1 MVTEEISTPVFFTPV
16 KPTGVIFARLG
27 YRRRGSSSGVCKA
40 EGASSG
46 GSDAISLVF
55 ALPVSRLMTR
65 ATFAESSSWRRLSN
79 PLCSPGRC
87 LLASGFFTQNL
98 LCQPSVVE
106 IATRGFI
113 IRADRLPGTC
123 CFSEFH
129 RPMYHSFI
137 GEILK
142 LIMDFLEDI
151 TVKFRASVIHGW
163 QRTHHENLIV
173 LRHDTLNNLGELFDT
188 VERVVACLNT
198 DCHFGSST

>member
-1 MVTEEISTPVFFTPV
+1 M
-16 KPTGVIFARLG
+16 
-27 YRRRGSSSGVCKA
+27 GSSSRDC
-40 EGASSG
+40 EGGAGRSS
-46 GSDAISLVF
+46 GSDAVTLAF
-55 ALPVSRLMTR
+55 LPVSRLMTR

-113 IRADRLPGTC
+113 IGADRLPGTC

-142 LIMDFLEDI
+142 LVMDFLEDI

-163 QRTHHENLIV
+163 QRTHHEDLIV
-173 LRHDTLNNLGELFDT
+173 LSHDTLNNLGELFDT
-188 VERVVACLNT
+188 VERVVTGLNT
-198 DCHFGSST
+198 DGHFRCSTQSIDRQNTERRRTVNEDIVITACELLPK